1 MYVPFSSPHSHSV
14 PFFFSFHFPI
24 SAFFCSNRSLSFPV
38 DFFHSFV
45 VFLLCS
51 SSPFLLSLVFSFSIS
66 HIEDRFHASRKTP
79 PRGPRL
85 FLPPK
90 KGRVQPGRLYQVSP
104 LSRECRVKTE
114 LKKNN
119 TQPSPPFPG
128 GSPVRRG
135 GPLPLPKLIIRKRRN
150 IRSKHPEVVGRFLM
164 SSYLL
169 VHKVKKKKLKQNKTS
184 ENC

>member
-14 PFFFSFHFPI
+14 PFFFGFHFPI

-38 DFFHSFV
+38 EFLFTVSLFSFFVPLPPSF
-45 VFLLCS
+45 S
-51 SSPFLLSLVFSFSIS
+51 LSLVFSLSIS
-66 HIEDRFHASRKTP
+66 HREDRFHASRKTP

-114 LKKNN
+114 LEKNKKTTRNPAR
-119 TQPSPPFPG
+119 PSREEAQSEG
-128 GSPVRRG
+128 GDPSRF
-135 GPLPLPKLIIRKRRN
+135 RN
-150 IRSKHPEVVGRFLM
+150 
-164 SSYLL
+164 
-169 VHKVKKKKLKQNKTS
+169 
-184 ENC
+184 

>member
-14 PFFFSFHFPI
+14 PFFFGFHFPI
-24 SAFFCSNRSLSFPV
+24 SAFFCSKPSLSFPV
-38 DFFHSFV
+38 DFFSQFRCFPSL
-45 VFLLCS
+45 FLFPLPS
-51 SSPFLLSLVFSFSIS
+51 LSLVFSLSIS
-66 HIEDRFHASRKTP
+66 HREDRFHASRKTP

-114 LKKNN
+114 LEKQKNN

-135 GPLPLPKLIIRKRRN
+135 GPLPLPKLINRRRRN

-169 VHKVKKKKLKQNKTS
+169 VHKVKKKKTEAK
-184 ENC
+184 